1 MNIQQLS
8 ERIDH
13 IEKLLVDRHPNKE
26 AHLDSLRIQH
36 GSPEEKAAQAKK
48 AEIEAAAKA
57 NGQGTVVV
65 QGAPSELLAA
75 IQELQAQVEE
85 QNKKISE
92 MSGDAPQDRQVV

>member
-13 IEKLLVDRHPNKE
+13 IEKILVDRHPNKE

-57 NGQGTVVV
+57 NGQGTVTV
-65 QGAPSELLAA
+65 QGNPQELLDKLNA
-75 IQELQAQVEE
+75 LQTQIDALTG
-85 QNKKISE
+85 KT
-92 MSGDAPQDRQVV
+92 GDDSSQS